1 MQQHYFENSDYEI
14 LTPFGWEDFEGIIC
28 NEDANKDSRVLVL
41 QNGLSITATNDHRFY
56 TKNGETK
63 ASELAIGDWLD
74 TEHGFVEIV
83 SIDEIV
89 LQHTYDIFNSTN
101 HIIYANKIKSHQCD
115 ELAFVK
121 SRIAEEF
128 WTAISPTLATGGK
141 CIITST
147 PNGDEDTFAQ
157 IWYGANRIQDEY
169 GNDDPD
175 GVGANGFKAFMAT
188 WDQHPDR
195 DEEWAKK
202 ERAKIGY
209 EKFAREYELK
219 FLTADTTLID
229 SRVLSSL
236 VSKEST
242 FKTGEIKWWM
252 KPQAN
257 GIYCVSLDPSAGVGR
272 DFGAIQVWKLP
283 EMQQVAEWMHN
294 RSSVAMQLKTLIQIL
309 QFLDREI
316 RKLPD
321 QLGEPDLYW
330 TFENNSYGQSVIE
343 LLNEVSLDNIPGQLM
358 SEPGQSQQRMRRGFN
373 TNVKTKSQA
382 ITKFKSLIESNRM
395 QIYSKPLVSQLKN
408 FVSKGD
414 SFAAKSGENDDLV
427 SATLLIVRMSQMI
440 GKWDDRTAATLMDNS
455 LLEIDGLQEPMPIAV
470 SIW

>member
-1 MQQHYFENSDYEI
+1 MQQIFVENTDYEI
-14 LTPFGWEDFEGIIC
+14 LTPYGWEDFEGIIY
-28 NEDANKDSRVLVL
+28 NQNANKAAKTFTLN
-41 QNGLSITATNDHRFY
+41 NGLAITTTYDHRLY
-56 TKNGETK
+56 TIHGETK
-63 ASELAIGDWLD
+63 ATDLKIGDSID
-74 TEHGFVEIV
+74 TIHGLIEIV
-83 SIDEIV
+83 SIEDQILED
-89 LQHTYDIFNSTN
+89 TYDIFNSTN
-101 HIIYANKIKSHQCD
+101 HVIYANDVKSHQCD

-242 FKTGEIKWWM
+242 FKTGEIRWWM

-257 GIYCVSLDPSAGVGR
+257 SIYCVSLDPSAGVGR

-343 LLNEVSLDNIPGQLM
+343 LLNEVGLDNIPGQLM

>member
-1 MQQHYFENSDYEI
+1 MLFENSDYEI
-14 LTPFGWEDFEGIIC
+14 LTPTGWQDFKGVIEKPAQLLYKILLTDGNEVRATGDHEFFVNGQRVKTLDLMPGMSIDCDGISKQIFEISHDAIEVVYDIYEVSDPDHKFFVNGGII
-28 NEDANKDSRVLVL
+28 
-41 QNGLSITATNDHRFY
+41 
-56 TKNGETK
+56 TKN
-63 ASELAIGDWLD
+63 
-74 TEHGFVEIV
+74 
-83 SIDEIV
+83 
-89 LQHTYDIFNSTN
+89 
-101 HIIYANKIKSHQCD
+101 CD

-147 PNGDEDTFAQ
+147 PDGDEDTFAQ

-175 GVGANGFKAFMAT
+175 GVGVNGFKAFIAT

-242 FKTGEIKWWM
+242 FKTGEIRWWM

-257 GIYCVSLDPSAGVGR
+257 SIYCVSLDPSAGVGR

-343 LLNEVSLDNIPGQLM
+343 LLNEVGLDNIPGQLM

-382 ITKFKSLIESNRM
+382 ITKFKSRIESNRM